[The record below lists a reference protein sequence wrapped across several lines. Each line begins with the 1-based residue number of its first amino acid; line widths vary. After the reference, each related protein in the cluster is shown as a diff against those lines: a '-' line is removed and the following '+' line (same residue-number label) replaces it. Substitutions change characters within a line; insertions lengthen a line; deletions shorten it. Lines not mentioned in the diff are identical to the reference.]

1 MNFMGIQTFSP
12 QCVYFQTMFI
22 YLTAYLTSPCG
33 FLVSSCVSTSLS
45 LCAPRPPKPHEI
57 SCDRGC
63 QVCLCS
69 RTFLSLPGVVFS
81 HKSMAYF
88 FFTSDLCSN
97 MLLSESSSCQLCIKS
112 ESFILHALFFFKVLF
127 LTWHILFFVYYLSSP
142 LVLESENFGHFV
154 HCSGVCTLKCITG
167 AQ

>member
-1 MNFMGIQTFSP
+1 MGIQTFSP

-69 RTFLSLPGVVFS
+69 RTFLSLPGLLFL
-81 HKSMAYF
+81 YF
-88 FFTSDLCSN
+88 RSLFKYAIIRKLFLSTLYKIWVLHSACFIFLQSTFPHLTYIIFC
-97 MLLSESSSCQLCIKS
+97 LLSLFPTSSWEWELWPFCSLLWCVHFEEC
-112 ESFILHALFFFKVLF
+112 
-127 LTWHILFFVYYLSSP
+127 
-142 LVLESENFGHFV
+142 LVHNR
-154 HCSGVCTLKCITG
+154 CSVNIC
-167 AQ
+167 